1 MSYEYS
7 EDALIE
13 QATHDVLEEIGWK
26 VVTAWTKE
34 TFGEHGLLGRENKS
48 EVVLKRY
55 VIQALAKLNPDLPFS
70 VYEQAYEILAQKV
83 ADKTLAS
90 INKDKY
96 ELLKNGIPVSYTN
109 DKGELVKKK
118 LKIFDYNNYANNHFL
133 AVRQLEIVGELYS
146 RRPDVIGFVNGVP
159 LVFFE
164 LKAHHTDLRNSYND
178 NVKDYKD
185 TIAQVFH
192 TNAFI
197 VLSNGVDSKVGTVTS
212 PYKFFLDWKRIEEE
226 EEGVVSLDTMLRG
239 TCAPHRLMDLF
250 ENFLLFD
257 EGSGDVVKLMA
268 KNHQYIGVNKV
279 LENVRNIEDLHG
291 KLGVY
296 WHTQGSGKSYSM
308 VFLCEKVHR
317 KFGGAYTFLIAVDRT
332 ELENQLYDTFSGAG
346 IVNDKNIVAGNIKP
360 CFQKNRQSHTSKNS
374 MLLMP
379 FIVY

>member
-13 QATHDVLEEIGWK
+13 QATHDVLEELGWK

-34 TFGEHGLLGRENKS
+34 TFGEQGLLGRENKS
-48 EVVLKRY
+48 EVILKRY
-55 VIQALAKLNPDLPFS
+55 VIQALVNLNTDLPIS

-96 ELLKNGIPVSYTN
+96 ELLKNGIPVAYTN
-109 DKGELVKKK
+109 DKGELIKKK
-118 LKIFDYNNYANNHFL
+118 LKIFDFNNYENNIFL

-164 LKAHHTDLRNSYND
+164 LKGHHTDLRNSYND
-178 NVKDYKD
+178 NIKDYKD
-185 TIAQVFH
+185 TITQVFH

-226 EEGVVSLDTMLRG
+226 QEGIVSLDTMLRG
-239 TCAPHRLMDLF
+239 TCAPNRLMDLF
-250 ENFLLFD
+250 ENFLLYD
-257 EGSGDVVKLMA
+257 ENSGDVVKLMA

-279 LENVRNIEDLHG
+279 LENVRNIEDLQG

-296 WHTQGSGKSYSM
+296 WS
-308 VFLCEKVHR
+308 
-317 KFGGAYTFLIAVDRT
+317 
-332 ELENQLYDTFSGAG
+332 
-346 IVNDKNIVAGNIKP
+346 
-360 CFQKNRQSHTSKNS
+360 
-374 MLLMP
+374 
-379 FIVY
+379 